1 MSNILGRIAAAG
13 LGVGVVSLAIAYA
26 IGGND
31 LDGLWQRNRMG
42 WRGHGCEG
50 PAKADSATS
59 KRHLAWTGGDTIE
72 IALPATVHFRAGD
85 GSDLVLRG
93 APDAIANVE
102 IRGNRLVL
110 DCRPPGRIDVT
121 LPGTAFRRIGVS
133 GWASVRL
140 ENLNQPELVFTVS
153 GSGDLVAQGTVDRL
167 TATISGSGNAHLR
180 DVALKDLTVRISGS
194 GNVEAAPKEAA
205 DIKLSGSGNVRLL
218 TRPAHL
224 SSHVSG
230 SGRISQAEAQ

>member
-1 MSNILGRIAAAG
+1 MSNILGRIAVAG
-13 LGVGVVSLAIAYA
+13 IGIGVASLAIAYA
-26 IGGND
+26 IGDSD
-31 LDGLWQRNRMG
+31 LDGLWQHGRMG
-42 WRGHGCEG
+42 WRGHGCDG
-50 PAKADSATS
+50 PAIADSAS
-59 KRHLAWTGGDTIE
+59 SERHLAWSGGDTIE
-72 IALPATVHFRAGD
+72 IALPATVHFRAGE

-93 APDAIANVE
+93 MPDAIAHVE
-102 IRGNRLVL
+102 LLGNRLVL
-110 DCRPPGRIDVT
+110 DCRSPGRIDVT
-121 LPGTAFRRIGVS
+121 LPGNAFRRIGVS
-133 GWASVRL
+133 GWANVKL

-180 DVALKDLTVRISGS
+180 DMALKELTVRISGS

-224 SSHVSG
+224 NTHVSG
-230 SGRISQAEAQ
+230 SGRISQAETQ